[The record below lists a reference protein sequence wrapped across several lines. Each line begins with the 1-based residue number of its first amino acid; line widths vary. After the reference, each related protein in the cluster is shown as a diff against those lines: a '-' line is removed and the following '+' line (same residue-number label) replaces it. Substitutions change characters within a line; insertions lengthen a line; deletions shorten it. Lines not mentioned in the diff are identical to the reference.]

1 MVHGL
6 YHNDTAWILIKPRLK
21 NAGFRNFNTW
31 SYNSFATSYPEL
43 LAELRKHILK
53 LSAENN
59 NQKLLLIGHS
69 LGGLLMTGAIADE
82 EVANA
87 VEKLITLGTPCRG
100 SLLAIAAPGKLGQSL
115 QPDSSLFKY
124 LRSIPSPTSVDKT
137 AIISP
142 VDEMVM
148 PWKNLKPYDASWKV
162 ERCPAMGHVSMLYSR
177 RVAKMI
183 SRILKQ

>member
-6 YHNDTAWILIKPRLK
+6 YHNDTAWLLIKPRLK
-21 NAGFRNFNTW
+21 NAGFKNFNTW
-31 SYNSFATSYPEL
+31 SYNSFTTSYPDL
-43 LAELRKHILK
+43 LIELRKKILK
-53 LSAENN
+53 LYAENN

-82 EVANA
+82 EVAGA

-115 QPDSSLFKY
+115 HPDSSLFKY
-124 LRSIPSPTSVDKT
+124 LRSIPSPAGVDKT

-142 VDEMVM
+142 VDEMVL
-148 PWKNLKPYDASWKV
+148 PWENLQPYDTSWKV
-162 ERCPAMGHVSMLYSR
+162 IRSPAMGHVSMLYSR
-177 RVAKMI
+177 KVAKII
-183 SRILKQ
+183 SKILKQ